1 MVVTEPPLLARNL
14 SKAFGR
20 KQVIAGFTHRF
31 DAGVHAIV
39 GPNGIG
45 KTTLLSLLAG
55 AVAPDAGDVN
65 IAGFDLRSQPIEA
78 KLRLGYAPD
87 EKSLYPFMT
96 GRELLDL
103 VACAKRLDAAAQQ
116 AHLVEAFG
124 LKAQLELTFG
134 RMSEGTRK
142 KFALTAAL
150 LGNPAVI
157 IMDEPGNALDTES
170 LAFLVAKIKQAAY
183 DKVVVMAT
191 HDRELIES
199 TDAAIIGSGAF
210 TRTSR

>member
-20 KQVIAGFTHRF
+20 KQVIAGFTHQF

-39 GPNGIG
+39 GPNGIV

-55 AVAPDAGDVN
+55 TVAPDAGDVN

-78 KLRLGYAPD
+78 KLQLGYAPD

-103 VACAKRLDAAAQQ
+103 VACAKRLDAAEQQ

-124 LKAQLELTFG
+124 LEAQWELTFG
-134 RMSEGTRK
+134 RMSKGTRK

-157 IMDEPGNALDTES
+157 IMDEPGNALDEDS
-170 LAFLVAKIKQAAY
+170 LAFLIEKMKQATHKTA
-183 DKVVVMAT
+183 VVMAT
-191 HDRELIES
+191 HDQHLIENTNATVIRS
-199 TDAAIIGSGAF
+199 DTF
-210 TRTSR
+210 T